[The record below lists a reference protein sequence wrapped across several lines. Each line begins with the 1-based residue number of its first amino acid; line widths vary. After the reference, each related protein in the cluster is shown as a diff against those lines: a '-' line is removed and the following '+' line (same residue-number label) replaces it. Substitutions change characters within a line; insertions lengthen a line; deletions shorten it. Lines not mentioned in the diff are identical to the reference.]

1 MKVTNK
7 SNRKMLLEFLE
18 LPEDIRKFDTN
29 KQYSI
34 LHEKI
39 EALEKSFFID
49 DSIIKYSDYVPSKR
63 QDATWQ
69 NVLRNILAKDYL
81 NAYFEIIDYI
91 DDNGNRENHNI
102 FEDEMNNIKSI
113 LRGINKK
120 IKETGN
126 FENEKKEIKLN
137 GNTHFN
143 FYLADGLMLSDKS
156 KTLVI
161 KNNNIKI
168 YWNGKEIKKKDIQ
181 TANNIR
187 SIVSKYENEINKFA
201 EEINRKKYAGRLFH
215 KIVIT
220 IGNKNYEIDTMMTKD
235 EDKRN
240 FYNNIKEELYSYIR
254 TLVNNNSEYIQEVEI
269 KTEK

>member
-18 LPEDIRKFDTN
+18 LPEDIKKFDTN

-49 DSIIKYSDYVPSKR
+49 DSIIKYRDYVPSKR

-102 FEDEMNNIKSI
+102 F
-113 LRGINKK
+113 
-120 IKETGN
+120 
-126 FENEKKEIKLN
+126 
-137 GNTHFN
+137 
-143 FYLADGLMLSDKS
+143 
-156 KTLVI
+156 
-161 KNNNIKI
+161 
-168 YWNGKEIKKKDIQ
+168 
-181 TANNIR
+181 
-187 SIVSKYENEINKFA
+187 
-201 EEINRKKYAGRLFH
+201 
-215 KIVIT
+215 
-220 IGNKNYEIDTMMTKD
+220 
-235 EDKRN
+235 
-240 FYNNIKEELYSYIR
+240 
-254 TLVNNNSEYIQEVEI
+254 
-269 KTEK
+269 

>member
-126 FENEKKEIKLN
+126 FEDEKKEIKLN

-143 FYLADGLMLSDKS
+143 FCLADGLMLSDKS
-156 KTLVI
+156 TTVVI
-161 KNNNIKI
+161 KNNNC
-168 YWNGKEIKKKDIQ
+168 
-181 TANNIR
+181 
-187 SIVSKYENEINKFA
+187 
-201 EEINRKKYAGRLFH
+201 L
-215 KIVIT
+215 
-220 IGNKNYEIDTMMTKD
+220 
-235 EDKRN
+235 
-240 FYNNIKEELYSYIR
+240 LYTSPSPR
-254 TLVNNNSEYIQEVEI
+254 D
-269 KTEK
+269 